1 MPSDTVIDQADALM
15 QRHRSFVPHDAAVPS
30 TSAEAVP
37 DIPVLTE
44 VVADDSTS
52 PLQLEI
58 AVALEAELS
67 YWLARALPEQ
77 LERLQ
82 AEYSALLRA
91 RLEAELR
98 AELLPRLEAAIADA
112 IARKS

>member
-15 QRHRSFVPHDAAVPS
+15 QRHRSFVPRDAVAPS
-30 TSAEAVP
+30 TAAETVP

-44 VVADDSTS
+44 VVGDDSAS

-58 AVALEAELS
+58 AIALEAELS
-67 YWLARALPEQ
+67 NWLAVALPEQ
-77 LERLQ
+77 IERLQ
-82 AEYSALLRA
+82 AEFNALLRT

-98 AELLPRLEAAIADA
+98 TELLPRLEIAIAEA
-112 IARKS
+112 IARKT